1 MPIPQIEGFVSR
13 HADIAGTRL
22 HYWIGGAPDG
32 PPVLLWHGF
41 LGTGYTWRKVMTPL
55 AQAGCAVLV
64 PDMRGYGDSD
74 KPAGTA
80 GYDGH
85 ALAEELRALR
95 TQIGFATDRQLIL
108 IGFDMGAPGALLWA
122 AEHPAEIAQLVYI
135 DEPVLLRDI
144 LARQI
149 VYTPEAAANGSM
161 WWWLMHLAP
170 GAPERLIVGNERAYL
185 SWFYD
190 RVRSSRTGVGDAI
203 DEYLRTF
210 SGIEGVLGALGVYRA
225 AFTTIEQTE
234 PLRTRKLTLPLTGI
248 GGERS
253 RGADLMREMLQT
265 VAENVT
271 GITAPGAGHFVPE
284 ERPDVI
290 INSVLAALRAET

>member
-1 MPIPQIEGFVSR
+1 MPIPDIEGFTSH
-13 HADIAGTRL
+13 HADVAGTRL
-22 HYWIGGAPDG
+22 HYWIGGVPDG

-55 AQAGCAVLV
+55 ARAGCAVLV

-80 GYDGH
+80 GYDGR

-95 TQIGFATDRQLIL
+95 TQIAFAADRPLTL
-108 IGFDMGAPGALLWA
+108 VGFDMGAPGALLWTA
-122 AEHPAEIAQLVYI
+122 DHPEEIARLVYV
-135 DEPVLLRDI
+135 DEPVLLGDI

-149 VYTPEAAANGSM
+149 VYMPEVAAKGSM

-170 GAPERLIVGNERAYL
+170 GAQERLIVGNERAYL

-190 RVRSSRTGVGDAI
+190 RVPSSREGVGDAI

-210 SGIEGVLGALGVYRA
+210 AGTEGVLGALGVYRA

-234 PLRTRKLTLPLTGI
+234 PLAERKLTVPVTGI
-248 GGERS
+248 GGEHS
-253 RGADLMREMLQT
+253 RGAELMRDMLET
-265 VAENVT
+265 VAEDVSA
-271 GITAPGAGHFVPE
+271 ITAPGAGHFVPE
-284 ERPDVI
+284 ERPQAI
-290 INSVLAALRAET
+290 IDSVLAGPTSAP